1 MVLIKDKSNG
11 SDINNG
17 LAEEK
22 HNQREAASI
31 SIMKDVVEC
40 ALVAKI
46 GEKESAIEH
55 NEKMEDSKIY
65 VETKGNQ
72 FIDESTKEEKT
83 TKLRN
88 QMPSNEEEPQKTDED
103 SDSVE
108 MVDEMAAAVKGNLSV
123 SEVTEETK
131 LSPEIVDITSGEEEA
146 EDTGGTSSEQSS
158 ESDDETGSSKS

>member
-1 MVLIKDKSNG
+1 MIRRGELLYFLLILNINLKKQANLRFQKEAKKTNYDMVLVKDKSNG

-22 HNQREAASI
+22 HNEREEASI

-83 TKLRN
+83 TKLQN
-88 QMPSNEEEPQKTDED
+88 QMPSNEEEPQQTDED
-103 SDSVE
+103 SDS
-108 MVDEMAAAVKGNLSV
+108 D
-123 SEVTEETK
+123 
-131 LSPEIVDITSGEEEA
+131 
-146 EDTGGTSSEQSS
+146 
-158 ESDDETGSSKS
+158 